1 MAAPSVAMV
10 ALIPARAG
18 SQRIPRKNV
27 RRLAGQPLIRYAIH
41 AAQQSFLFSA
51 IWVVTDDAETEQ
63 IALEAGV
70 PVAHRSPET
79 ATDDAPDILWLREWM
94 HEHNAGAPTFAIL
107 RPTAPFRTAATIQRA
122 YEQFI
127 RQEVHSIRA
136 VERSRQHPGKMWR
149 LANGC
154 LVPILTERHADM
166 TPWHSSPTQTLPAVY
181 VQNASLEMVW
191 SYVVSSFGTI
201 SGTKIAPFFTE
212 NFEGFNLDDEADWTE
227 AERLIATGL
236 VALPTLAA
244 L

>member
-1 MAAPSVAMV
+1 MAPRVEMV

-107 RPTAPFRTAATIQRA
+107 RPTAPFRTAATIHRA
-122 YEQFI
+122 YDQFV

-136 VERSRQHPGKMWR
+136 VEPAKQHPGKMWR

-154 LVPILTERHADM
+154 LVPILDDTHLSG
-166 TPWHSSPTQTLPAVY
+166 TPWHSSPMQTLPTIY
-181 VQNASLEMVW
+181 VQNASLEMAW

-201 SGTKIAPFFTE
+201 SGMKIAPFFTE
-212 NFEGFNLDDEADWTE
+212 DYEGFNLDHEEDWAE
-227 AERLIATGL
+227 AERLIANGL
-236 VALPTLAA
+236 VALPTLAVR
-244 L
+244 